1 VGHIVVFEGSDRVP
15 TYHRCE
21 ELGDAVSF
29 VEKLRNDRGI
39 ESAQIFRTE
48 EVRFDFRPYYRVELG
63 FAPAIESQSTTP
75 EPLPLHEPEP
85 DLQPVDVPAM
95 APAPPPISSLAPA
108 PSEPPYPHNGPVGEY
123 GDDGDVSVGT
133 GVRRGLFGR

>member
-1 VGHIVVFEGSDRVP
+1 MGHIVVFEGSDQVP

-21 ELGDAVSF
+21 ELAEAVSF

-39 ESAQIFRTE
+39 ESAQIFRAE

-63 FAPAIESQSTTP
+63 SAPAVQRPISSAAT
-75 EPLPLHEPEP
+75 
-85 DLQPVDVPAM
+85 
-95 APAPPPISSLAPA
+95 APAPAPAPVSVPTMVAAPPSLSTLAPA
-108 PSEPPYPHNGPVGEY
+108 PSEPPTSSSPSAGAYA
-123 GDDGDVSVGT
+123 GDDDISVGT